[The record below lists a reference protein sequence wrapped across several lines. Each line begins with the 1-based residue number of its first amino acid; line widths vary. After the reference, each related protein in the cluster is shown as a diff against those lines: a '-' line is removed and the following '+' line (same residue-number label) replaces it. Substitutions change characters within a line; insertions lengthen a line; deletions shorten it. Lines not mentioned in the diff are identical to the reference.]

1 MPMRITEVETI
12 YLRLPQVEAKESGVQ
27 DALIVRVHTDEG
39 LVGIGEVDSSPAV
52 IHAIIHAPLSHS
64 IACGLRQLLL
74 GEDPLERERL
84 WRKLYDG
91 SYYFGRRGAAIHAL
105 SGIDIAL
112 WDIAGKFFGV
122 PVHRL
127 LGATYRD
134 RVLAY
139 ASVLFP
145 TTTEAT
151 REKAERLKA
160 TGWRAMKFGWG
171 GFGRDERT
179 DVALVQALRDG
190 AGEGC
195 ALMVDIGMRWDRV
208 TALKMARRLAEFDL
222 VWLEEPLP
230 ADDLDGYAQLTQN
243 APLRIAAGE
252 EMATRYEFRAL
263 IERGGVH
270 VVQPDLSRCG
280 GLSEGWKIAFLADL
294 QGRWVVPHCFST
306 GVLMAVSLHFL
317 ASLPPERAP
326 FVEFPM
332 ESSPLFADLVEP
344 PFALQPDGTVKVPEG
359 AGLGITLNEEVI
371 RRFSVAKI

>member
-64 IACGLRQLLL
+64 IACGLHQLLL

-160 TGWRAMKFGWG
+160 MGWRAMKFGWG
-171 GFGRDERT
+171 GFGRDE
-179 DVALVQALRDG
+179 
-190 AGEGC
+190 
-195 ALMVDIGMRWDRV
+195 
-208 TALKMARRLAEFDL
+208 
-222 VWLEEPLP
+222 
-230 ADDLDGYAQLTQN
+230 
-243 APLRIAAGE
+243 
-252 EMATRYEFRAL
+252 
-263 IERGGVH
+263 
-270 VVQPDLSRCG
+270 
-280 GLSEGWKIAFLADL
+280 
-294 QGRWVVPHCFST
+294 
-306 GVLMAVSLHFL
+306 
-317 ASLPPERAP
+317 
-326 FVEFPM
+326 
-332 ESSPLFADLVEP
+332 
-344 PFALQPDGTVKVPEG
+344 
-359 AGLGITLNEEVI
+359 
-371 RRFSVAKI
+371 